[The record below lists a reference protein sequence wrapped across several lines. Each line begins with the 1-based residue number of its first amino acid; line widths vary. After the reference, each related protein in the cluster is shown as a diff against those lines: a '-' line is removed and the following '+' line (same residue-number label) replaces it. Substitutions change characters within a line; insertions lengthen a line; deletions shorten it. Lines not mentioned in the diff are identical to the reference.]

1 MLCDIHSIMFTI
13 LGCTHN
19 HYVVIV
25 SWFYF
30 YFGLALFGWLFFFEG
45 WSHTA
50 VSSWSVCLPFRKHW
64 DERCVP
70 SPLTQGWGWGPGL
83 VHSRPALYALSHILG
98 LVLRN
103 LKLSFTPWP
112 HCHECADLVWNATWL
127 LFSMRP
133 SAGFSWEVLTLCI
146 HDLQTSTMPWTAW
159 EDWGWSMGE
168 QNTQH
173 LSIWVALAA
182 VNNHSRQR
190 WLLSETPLP

>member
-1 MLCDIHSIMFTI
+1 MWHTQYNVYDFGMYTQSLCGKSLMI
-13 LGCTHN
+13 LFLVWFGF
-19 HYVVIV
+19 VWLAFFLWRMV
-25 SWFYF
+25 SYSRE
-30 YFGLALFGWLFFFEG
+30 LLI
-45 WSHTA
+45 
-50 VSSWSVCLPFRKHW
+50 CLPPFRKHW

-127 LFSMRP
+127 LFRMRP